1 MHHRREDRI
10 RAHVLLYWLALL
22 LIRVAENQD
31 PTHTW
36 RRLRE
41 ELATLHVGSSPAN
54 AGRAYQRTELTPAQ
68 QAILR
73 ALDVAEPP
81 RFLALTQPPTDPAG
95 HTDL

>member
-10 RAHVLLYWLALL
+10 RAHVLPCWLALL

-41 ELATLHVGSSPAN
+41 ELATLQVGEFTDN
-54 AGRAYQRTELTPAQ
+54 TGRA
-68 QAILR
+68 
-73 ALDVAEPP
+73 
-81 RFLALTQPPTDPAG
+81 
-95 HTDL
+95 